1 MGYSPC
7 TWELLQQSPGNESP
21 SNLSSLPKRVEQ
33 TIDNPCWPKDFLS
46 HLAGIEQEKNNLRP
60 ERTYSDLL
68 QYVLRW
74 KLLLF
79 IEVFS
84 PFVTHTSV
92 ISLGRTGLEI
102 SVVIFSYFRTVWL
115 ISMHLLNTAGQ
126 PTTVWFFF
134 SAISLLSDLLGRTVN
149 LLNDNVNMLSGN
161 FAWFGEKG
169 GCVLR
174 FCVCSS
180 ERLEIPP
187 GKKKAKLLIHFLGKI
202 SSFCPL
208 RGLSHTSGVVRT
220 CRVKKHQQWC
230 SGTKGWV
237 CHYS

>member
-1 MGYSPC
+1 MFRSTPVRLEMKAVALYWSFLTFC
-7 TWELLQQSPGNESP
+7 NAHFCHFFRKNRPGNQCGDIQLFQNS
-21 SNLSSLPKRVEQ
+21 VA
-33 TIDNPCWPKDFLS
+33 DFHAS
-46 HLAGIEQEKNNLRP
+46 TEHSRP
-60 ERTYSDLL
+60 AYD
-68 QYVLRW
+68 
-74 KLLLF
+74 
-79 IEVFS
+79 
-84 PFVTHTSV
+84 
-92 ISLGRTGLEI
+92 
-102 SVVIFSYFRTVWL
+102 
-115 ISMHLLNTAGQ
+115 SMI
-126 PTTVWFFF
+126 FF